1 MKMGF
6 TPLNEKLCIVA
17 PRLGPT
23 SFLEWY
29 WVVRT
34 GVRRWSVWHPV
45 LWPREHVE
53 QTLHPNALPSRRGS
67 ATMDHVLERCAGID
81 VHQATM
87 VVTVR
92 VPGANG
98 GRAVTTQTFG
108 AMAADLLALRDWLQA
123 HGVTHVA
130 LESTGVY
137 WRPLYYLLEEDYT
150 VLLVN
155 MKHLTHVPGRKS
167 DVRDSEWLAQLLE
180 CGLLR
185 GSLVPPAPIRD
196 LRDLTRYRKRQIEDR
211 AQEVNRLH
219 RVLEDAGLKLAT
231 VMTDIMGVSGR
242 AMIAA
247 MLDGTTDAVA
257 LADLARGR
265 LRTKLA
271 ALQQALA
278 GRFRPHQAF
287 LVTQILAK
295 VDFLEDTI
303 DRLTQEIDRQ
313 VAPFEPVLA
322 RLTTI
327 PGVARTSAITL
338 LAETTGDMS
347 RFATA
352 GHLCSW
358 AAMCPGQHESAGKRG
373 SGKTREGNR
382 YLRGALI
389 EAGLASTRARGTALQ
404 ARYYRIKRHRG
415 HKKAVVAVGHQI
427 LEIAYYVMR
436 DDVTYRELGGDYFAH
451 RDRERTTR
459 RHVKQ
464 LEALGY
470 VVTIQPAA

>member
-1 MKMGF
+1 
-6 TPLNEKLCIVA
+6 
-17 PRLGPT
+17 
-23 SFLEWY
+23 
-29 WVVRT
+29 
-34 GVRRWSVWHPV
+34 
-45 LWPREHVE
+45 
-53 QTLHPNALPSRRGS
+53 
-67 ATMDHVLERCAGID
+67 MDQVIERCAGID
-81 VHQATM
+81 VHQASM
-87 VVTVR
+87 VVSVR
-92 VPGANG
+92 TPRGGG
-98 GRAVTTQTFG
+98 GRAMVTQTFG
-108 AMAADLLALRDWLQA
+108 AMLVDLLALRDWLQA

-130 LESTGVY
+130 IESTGVY
-137 WRPLYYLLEEDYT
+137 WRPLYYLLEDGFT
-150 VLLVN
+150 VVLVN
-155 MKHLTHVPGRKS
+155 MKHLSHVPGRKS
-167 DVRDSEWLAQLLE
+167 DVRDSEWLAHLLE
-180 CGLLR
+180 CGLVR

-231 VMTDIMGVSGR
+231 VMTDVMGVSGR
-242 AMIAA
+242 AMIDA
-247 MLDGTTDAVA
+247 MLAGTTDPVA

-265 LRTKLA
+265 LRTKLP

-287 LVTQILAK
+287 LVTEILGK
-295 VDFLEDTI
+295 VDFLEEAI
-303 DRLTQEIDRQ
+303 ARLTAEIDRQ
-313 VAPFEPVLA
+313 VAPFEPALG

-327 PGVARTSAITL
+327 PGVARTTAITIL
-338 LAETTGDMS
+338 VETGGDMA

-352 GHLCSW
+352 AHLCSW
-358 AAMCPGQHESAGKRG
+358 AAMCPGQDESAGKRR

-382 YLRGALI
+382 YLRGALV
-389 EAGLASTRARGTALQ
+389 EAGLACTRARGSALQ

-436 DDVTYRELGGDYFAH
+436 DPVTYRELGADYFER

-470 VVTIQPAA
+470 AVTLQPAA